1 MSVAQATGIF
11 KGSCSFLP
19 DGGGKAKKANFEGI
33 VVLGAESLRGFYLW
47 DASSSYLDPKSG
59 KLKNYKYKQSLPV
72 WLNQ

>member
-33 VVLGAESLRGFYLW
+33 VVFGAESLRGFYLW
-47 DASSSYLDPKSG
+47 EATGYYDDPKTG
-59 KLKNYKYKQSLPV
+59 KPKSYKYKESYPV
-72 WLNQ
+72 GLGD